1 LDLSTAVRFRYFAAV
16 AGVCKRAGGVFLLA
30 LATAGT
36 VQAAETVYLVGD
48 AHTDSAA
55 PAAANGSAASLRVSP
70 ASATYI
76 LFDLTAVPAGMT
88 VEQAMLVVRPL
99 RVLAAGVVGAHP
111 ASAAWNEDTL
121 KHENRPAWSEAP
133 VALQLVNEE
142 SASGGDLTFS
152 VTAAAAGWLAGSA
165 NHGIAL
171 VGDGLVDIDLASK
184 ENPAVAHPPRLELV
198 LVPAA
203 PPAP

>member
-1 LDLSTAVRFRYFAAV
+1 MRVWARLFVASPVSRRAAAACLLAV
-16 AGVCKRAGGVFLLA
+16 AWA
-30 LATAGT
+30 ATAGS
-36 VQAAETVYLVGD
+36 AEIVYLVGD

-55 PAAANGSAASLRVSP
+55 PAAANGSVASLRVSP

-88 VEQAMLVVRPL
+88 VEQATLVVRPL

-111 ASAAWNEDTL
+111 AGAAWNEDTL
-121 KHENRPAWSEAP
+121 THENRPAWSESP

-152 VTAAAAGWLAGSA
+152 VTAAAAGWLAGTA